1 MNEKKSGNN
10 KSGNAQPYD
19 NKISESCEKCSGK
32 IIYRKSTYFGKTI
45 YYKICSN
52 CGWYR
57 TLEKEDWRDKI
68 AQAIESSGKKKDDT
82 ET

>member
-1 MNEKKSGNN
+1 MNKKNTGNN
-10 KSGNAQPYD
+10 KSGNAQTYD
-19 NKISESCEKCSGK
+19 SKILETCEKCSGK

-52 CGWYR
+52 CGWYM
-57 TLEKEDWRDKI
+57 TLKKEDWRDKI
-68 AQAIESSGKKKDDT
+68 AKAIEPREEKKADT